1 MIAILRAVH
10 PDGIAN
16 ERGIG
21 DRVYREMGELERMRL
36 VVRVD
41 DGEEGEAGGRWRVGV
56 GREVV
61 VGMCGSWPGV
71 GVEEWKLQE

>member
-16 ERGIG
+16 RRGIA
-21 DRVYREMGELERMRL
+21 DRVYREMGELQRMRL

-56 GREVV
+56 VREVV
-61 VGMCGSWPGV
+61 VGLCERWPGV
-71 GVEEWKLQE
+71 GVGEWELQE